1 MSKKAHQA
9 TEKNQ
14 EHTETPNRI
23 EVIRDAIVIQIKLV
37 VDGFR
42 DLILLPCVL
51 FAAAYGV
58 LRHDKNPG
66 RHLYRLMSY
75 GRASEHWIGLFDDAK
90 KDQNG
95 EIEFKG
101 LCLDELV
108 SKAQKTLESKYLDEE
123 KKQIFLNRFNAA
135 LDDLNGRL
143 DPNKKTTKEE
153 SAESA

>member
-1 MSKKAHQA
+1 MPDKAHQA
-9 TEKNQ
+9 NEKDQ
-14 EHTETPNRI
+14 QQIETPNRV
-23 EVIRDAIVIQIKLV
+23 EVIRDAIVIQLKLV

-58 LRHDKNPG
+58 LRYDKNPG

-75 GRASEHWIGLFDDAK
+75 GRASEHWIGLFDDAR

-123 KKQIFLNRFNAA
+123 KKAVFLNRFNAA
-135 LDDLNGRL
+135 LDDLNSRL
-143 DPNKKTTKEE
+143 DPDKKTAKDE
-153 SAESA
+153 SA